1 MEDHTKSAIAAFL
14 KTADRDRPLLICD
27 ADEVLL
33 QFFETLEG
41 FLDRQGYHVRLESFA
56 LHGNVRERKTGAI
69 ASNDV
74 VSALMQE
81 FFKSDIHTSAA
92 VEGAPEALSQLSS
105 DMTVCVLTNLP
116 GAQAQRRAA
125 SLAQVGMAYPV
136 ICNTGGKGRAVEALV
151 GSWRRDAAFIDDL
164 PPNHDS
170 VAQHAPDV
178 HRIHYVASPRLAPL
192 IEKPDSA
199 HVRLHDW
206 DALHSHLAHW
216 SKTA

>member
-1 MEDHTKSAIAAFL
+1 MEEHTKSAIASFVQS
-14 KTADRDRPLLICD
+14 ADRDRPLLICD

-41 FLDRQGYHVRLESFA
+41 FLDRRGYHVQLDSFA
-56 LHGNVRERKTGAI
+56 LHGNVRKRATGAV
-69 ASNDV
+69 AADDV
-74 VSALMQE
+74 VTSLMQD
-81 FFKSDIHTSAA
+81 FFAGDIHTAAA
-92 VEGAPEALSQLSS
+92 VEGAPEALSHLSRE
-105 DMTVCVLTNLP
+105 MTICILTNLP
-116 GAQAQRRAA
+116 GAQAQRRAT
-125 SLAQVGMAYPV
+125 SLAQVGMNYPV

-151 GSWRRDAAFIDDL
+151 ESWRRNAAFVDDM

-178 HRIHYVASPRLAPL
+178 HRIHYVASARLAPL
-192 IEKPDSA
+192 IDKPQSA

-206 DALHSHLAHW
+206 SALHGHLAHW